1 MRLYAS
7 KKEMRYK
14 YLYKIDCLKVDDGDN
29 HDCDTESLQLLK
41 ITAQGENHGNHGD
54 SEFVIYIHP

>member
-29 HDCDTESLQLLK
+29 HDCDTE
-41 ITAQGENHGNHGD
+41 
-54 SEFVIYIHP
+54 